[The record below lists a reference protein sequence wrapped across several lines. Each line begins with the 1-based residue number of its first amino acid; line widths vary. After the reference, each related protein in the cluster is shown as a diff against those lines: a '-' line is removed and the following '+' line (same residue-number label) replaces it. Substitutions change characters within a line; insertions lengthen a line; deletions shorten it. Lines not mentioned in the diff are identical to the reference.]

1 MRAVSASISAAVVTI
16 AALFFAAELKPALA
30 SSPAAERLDCAA
42 AAKQAVREQRG
53 RLLSVRTTGGQ
64 CVITLLVQRDKAR
77 PRKMIIRTD
86 PKK

>member
-1 MRAVSASISAAVVTI
+1 MKAAGILSAVMTI
-16 AALFFAAELKPALA
+16 AALFFMMWPVSTAAA
-30 SSPAAERLDCAA
+30 SPVAAERLDCAA
-42 AAKQAVREQRG
+42 AARQAVREQGG
-53 RLLSVRTTGGQ
+53 RLLSVRATGGQ